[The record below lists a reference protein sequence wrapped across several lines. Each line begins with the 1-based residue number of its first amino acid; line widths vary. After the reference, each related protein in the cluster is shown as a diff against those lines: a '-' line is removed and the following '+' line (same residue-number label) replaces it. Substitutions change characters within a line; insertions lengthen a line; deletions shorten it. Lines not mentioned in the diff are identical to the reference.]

1 MMVELG
7 ALVGD
12 GGRWW
17 EMADGNAVGLAESC
31 DDREVVTVI
40 SIDTI

>member
-1 MMVELG
+1 MVELG

-12 GGRWW
+12 C
-17 EMADGNAVGLAESC
+17 DGDAAGLAESC
-31 DDREVVTVI
+31 DDREVVTLI